1 MVRSLSTLL
10 SLTLLAPAAFAAS
23 ADDWKSRSIYQLV
36 TDRFNNVKDSSASC
50 NSEDRKYCGGTYQ
63 GIIDKLDY
71 IKGMG
76 FDAIWISPVVKN
88 VDGETANG
96 FAYHGYWT
104 EDLNSLNSNF
114 GSADDL
120 KSLAT
125 ALHGKGM
132 YLMVDVVVNHFVANP
147 SGASLPQ
154 TFDYSSLLPLSASS
168 DFHPECFITDYNNQT
183 DVEQCWLGDASMP
196 LLDVDTENST
206 IAQIFNDWV
215 GNLVKEYSV
224 DGIRIDTVKHV
235 RKDFW
240 PAFASS
246 AGVFTIG
253 EVLNGDT
260 SYVANYTEVLDNVLD
275 YPTWYPLTRA
285 FNTTSG
291 SMSDLATQYTAG
303 QGAFKN
309 GLFTAGSFLENQD
322 QARFQSHTTDDGLV
336 KNAITWTFINDA
348 IPILYYGQEQG
359 YTGGEDPYNR
369 EALWFSGYET
379 SKPLVEHVTSLNAA
393 RKLAI
398 SVNKDFT
405 STASK
410 FIGQSDEST
419 LAISKPPLL
428 TLLTNAGSSGSA
440 SWSIPSSASLFSKG
454 DTVVDVV
461 SCNTYTVDSSSG
473 DLSITASSGLPKV
486 IVPKSKLD
494 GSVCSTTTDGALSVA
509 ANRTL
514 LVAAVAGIFLSIL

>member
-1 MVRSLSTLL
+1 MVRSLPTLL
-10 SLTLLAPAAFAAS
+10 SLTLLAPAALAAS
-23 ADDWKSRSIYQLV
+23 ADDWKSRSIYQLI

-71 IKGMG
+71 IQGMG

-104 EDLNSLNSNF
+104 EDINSLNSNF

-125 ALHGKGM
+125 ALHDKNM

-147 SGASLPQ
+147 SGDSLPQ
-154 TFDYSSLLPLSASS
+154 TFDYSTLLPLSASS
-168 DFHPECFITDYNNQT
+168 DFHAECFITDYDNQT

-206 IAQIFNDWV
+206 IAQMFNDWV
-215 GNLVKEYSV
+215 GNLVKEYSI

-240 PAFASS
+240 PDFASS

-275 YPTWYPLTRA
+275 YPTWYTLTRA

-291 SMSDLATQYTAG
+291 SMSELATQYTAA

-309 GLFTAGSFLENQD
+309 GLFMAGSFLENHD
-322 QARFQSHTTDDGLV
+322 QAGSSL
-336 KNAITWTFINDA
+336 
-348 IPILYYGQEQG
+348 ILPMR
-359 YTGGEDPYNR
+359 DC
-369 EALWFSGYET
+369 LWFSGYET
-379 SKPLVEHVTSLNAA
+379 SKTLVEHVTSLNAA

-398 SVNKDFT
+398 SINKDFT

-410 FIGQSDEST
+410 FIDQSDEST

-428 TLLTNAGSSGSA
+428 TLLTNTGFSGSA

-473 DLSITASSGLPKV
+473 DLSIKASSGLPKV
-486 IVPKSKLD
+486 IVPQSKLD
-494 GSVCSTTTDGALSVA
+494 GSVCSTTTDAALSVG

-514 LVAAVAGIFLSIL
+514 IVAAVAGIFLSIL